1 MPRGTTY
8 LASKHGCINLPPGP
22 AAILLSVDD
31 VHNIGSLPTYQQV
44 SGSVPTVVTM
54 ILPSCEGPKPTKP
67 GDLGNGATLVS
78 KTYIYSNTC

>member
-44 SGSVPTVVTM
+44 SGSVP
-54 ILPSCEGPKPTKP
+54 KPTKP